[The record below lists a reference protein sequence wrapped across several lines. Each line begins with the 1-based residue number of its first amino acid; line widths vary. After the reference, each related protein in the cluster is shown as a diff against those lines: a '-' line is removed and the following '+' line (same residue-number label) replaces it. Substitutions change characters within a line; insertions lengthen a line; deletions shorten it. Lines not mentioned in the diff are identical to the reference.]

1 MSSYYANENHRI
13 QECQEAVN
21 KANRVKKEQMELN
34 TTTDQWREELERL
47 GAKCQ
52 SNDPGE
58 TIQEIMKRTGF
69 KKDATKKYTDL
80 LVKLGRCTEGTGTR
94 IDKKGR
100 KYYPTVYQLK

>member
-47 GAKCQ
+47 GAKC
-52 SNDPGE
+52 
-58 TIQEIMKRTGF
+58 
-69 KKDATKKYTDL
+69 
-80 LVKLGRCTEGTGTR
+80 
-94 IDKKGR
+94 
-100 KYYPTVYQLK
+100 